1 MRDKENVRQLADLN
15 PDYMGFIF
23 YAKSSRY
30 VGEIDKSI
38 VSLCSSIKKTAVF
51 VNEDLEL
58 VKEKLKYYE
67 FDAVQLHGD
76 ESVEYCNQLKDL
88 EVEVIK
94 AFGIHNQF
102 EWSQLASFNQAVDYF
117 LFDTQT
123 SSYGGSGKVF
133 NWEGLKNYTEQIPY
147 FLSGGISVE
156 NFEQAVSLEDERLYC
171 LDLNSKFEI
180 SPALKDIELLKTVLK
195 QRNE

>member
-1 MRDKENVRQLADLN
+1 MRDEENIRQLADLS

-23 YAKSSRY
+23 YSKSSRY

-38 VSLCSSIKKTAVF
+38 VSLPSSIKNTAVF
-51 VNEDLEL
+51 VNEDLQV
-58 VKEKLKYYE
+58 VKEKLIHYE

-76 ESVEYCNQLKDL
+76 ESVEYCNQLREL
-88 EVEVIK
+88 EIEVIK

-102 EWSQLASFNQAVDYF
+102 EWEKLASFNQAVDYF
-117 LFDTQT
+117 LFDTLT

-133 NWEGLKNYTEQIPY
+133 NWEGLENYTEQIPY

-156 NFEQAVSLEDERLYC
+156 NFEQAVSLKDDRLYC
-171 LDLNSKFEI
+171 LDLNSKFEV